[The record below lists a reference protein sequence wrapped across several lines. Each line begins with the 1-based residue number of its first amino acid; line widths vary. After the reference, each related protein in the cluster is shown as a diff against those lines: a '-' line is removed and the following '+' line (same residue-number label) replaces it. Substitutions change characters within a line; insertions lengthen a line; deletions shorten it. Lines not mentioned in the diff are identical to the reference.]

1 MGVARHEIVEFDLRR
16 FGGSALTSRSPAAAM
31 TPGRMAR
38 RAGAATRACC
48 APRGS
53 KSSASRIPCFRNMR
67 LPLAEVIALV
77 EAEGAR
83 LRAEFYLPRGPR
95 GERGSAP
102 IDREIEE
109 RLRAKLQA
117 LVPGTF
123 CGEGCETVTGE

>member
-1 MGVARHEIVEFDLRR
+1 
-16 FGGSALTSRSPAAAM
+16 
-31 TPGRMAR
+31 
-38 RAGAATRACC
+38 
-48 APRGS
+48 
-53 KSSASRIPCFRNMR
+53 MR

-83 LRAEFYLPRGPR
+83 LRAEFYLARGPR

-117 LVPGTF
+117 LVP
-123 CGEGCETVTGE
+123 